1 MSGPR
6 ARAALEALGGRAPPP
21 RRAAV
26 TTFRDPAGGATI
38 DRGVA
43 LWFAAPASYTGE
55 DVAELHVHGGPA
67 VVAAMLAA
75 LARIDGLRP
84 AEAGEFTRRAFANGK
99 LDLTQVEALADLIAA
114 DTEAQRRQAQ
124 RQLEGA
130 LGALYGGWRARLVRA
145 LAHLEAAIDFPE
157 EDLPPSMVAAL
168 GTDLGD
174 LAAEIARHLDDARR
188 GERLRAGFLV
198 AIVGAPNVG
207 KSSLLNRLGRR
218 DAAIVDAAAG
228 TTRDV
233 VEVGLDIGG
242 FPVTLADTAGLRD
255 AAGAVESEGVRR
267 ALARAAAADLKLA
280 LFSAPDLERP
290 DRRTL
295 DLIDDDT
302 IVLVNKVDL
311 AALPADLTLGGR
323 ETLGVSARTGHNIE
337 VLAARLAAEIGAR
350 HAPGAAPA
358 ITRARHRTALER
370 CAEAIARCRRQ
381 LDGAA
386 PAELAA
392 EDLRLATRALGRI
405 TGEVDV
411 EDILDVV
418 FADFCIGK

>member
-1 MSGPR
+1 
-6 ARAALEALGGRAPPP
+6 
-21 RRAAV
+21 
-26 TTFRDPAGGATI
+26 
-38 DRGVA
+38 
-43 LWFAAPASYTGE
+43 
-55 DVAELHVHGGPA
+55 
-67 VVAAMLAA
+67 MLAA

-130 LGALYGGWRARLVRA
+130 LGTLYGGWRRRLVRA

-157 EDLPPSMVAAL
+157 EDLPPALVAEL
-168 GTDLGD
+168 GTELGG

-207 KSSLLNRLGRR
+207 KSSLLNALGRR
-218 DAAIVDAAAG
+218 EAAIVDAAAG

-233 VEVGLDIGG
+233 VEIGLDIGG
-242 FPVTLADTAGLRD
+242 FPVTLADTAGLRA

-267 ALARAAAADLKLA
+267 AVARAAAADLKLA
-280 LFSAPDLERP
+280 LFSAPDLERA

-295 DLIDDDT
+295 DLIDDAT
-302 IVLVNKVDL
+302 IVLVNKIDL
-311 AALPADLTLGGR
+311 AAVPAGLTLGGR
-323 ETLGVSARTGHNIE
+323 ETLGVSARTGRNIE
-337 VLAARLAAEIGAR
+337 ILVARLAAEIGAR

-358 ITRARHRTALER
+358 ITRARHRTALEG
-370 CAEAIARCRRQ
+370 CAAAIARCRRQ

>member
-21 RRAAV
+21 RRASV
-26 TTFRDPAGGATI
+26 TTFRDPAGGAAI

-55 DVAELHVHGGPA
+55 DVAEFHVHGGPA

-99 LDLTQVEALADLIAA
+99 LDLTQIEALADLIAA

-130 LGALYGGWRARLVRA
+130 LGALYGGWRRRLVRA

-157 EDLPPSMVAAL
+157 EDLPPALVAEL
-168 GTDLGD
+168 GADLGG
-174 LAAEIARHLDDARR
+174 LAAAVARHLDDARR

-207 KSSLLNRLGRR
+207 KSSLLNALGRR

-233 VEVGLDIGG
+233 VEIGLDIGG
-242 FPVTLADTAGLRD
+242 FPVTLADTAGLRE

-267 ALARAAAADLKLA
+267 AVARAAAADLKLA
-280 LFSAPDLERP
+280 LFSAPDLERA

-302 IVLVNKVDL
+302 IVLVNKIDL
-311 AALPADLTLGGR
+311 AAVPAGLTLGGR
-323 ETLGVSARTGHNIE
+323 ETLGVSATTGRNVEIL
-337 VLAARLAAEIGAR
+337 VARLAAEIGAR

-358 ITRARHRTALER
+358 ITRARHRTALEA

-386 PAELAA
+386 PPELAA